1 MITLLHIYLLKKLQL
16 LKTLQQ
22 LDKQQIKK
30 VIFKNCAP
38 FSSCIRR
45 INNTQIDHAQY
56 IDAVMPIHNLIEYSV
71 DYSKYVE
78 FYIIIVEIYQLYM
91 LMIYLL
97 ILLKLMLW
105 ICLIVKIR

>member
-1 MITLLHIYLLKKLQL
+1 MHIYLLKQL
-16 LKTLQQ
+16 TIANTAAA
-22 LDKQQIKK
+22 DADASNINKK

-105 ICLIVKIR
+105 ICLILKIR